1 MDQLTEKSA
10 KTYWF
15 EQTFKKTSFF
25 SHSRN
30 LHGEAIVWLIYK
42 FSTIFDIPPALCN
55 CQEWSLH
62 DDSSS
67 SSSSIEKTSSV
78 DRVGSGS

>member
-1 MDQLTEKSA
+1 M
-10 KTYWF
+10 
-15 EQTFKKTSFF
+15 
-25 SHSRN
+25 
-30 LHGEAIVWLIYK
+30 LIIKQPARRSNCVTNIY
-42 FSTIFDIPPALCN
+42 STIFDIPALCN